1 MSNLTISVPSDVL
14 KRARLRALEEDTS
27 VNAVLAAYL
36 AAYSRADDDVRPRER
51 AVARIL
57 DLSEQS
63 GAGSGGR
70 IWSRDALHERS
81 DLVPRHQH
89 SRLPLRRG

>member
-36 AAYSRADDDVRPRER
+36 EAYSRADDHRRRRER
-51 AVARIL
+51 ALAHVL
-57 DLSEQS
+57 DLSGQS
-63 GAGSGGR
+63 ATGSGGR
-70 IWSRDALHERS
+70 RWSRDELHER
-81 DLVPRHQH
+81 
-89 SRLPLRRG
+89 

>member
-36 AAYSRADDDVRPRER
+36 AAYARADDDLRRRER

-57 DLSEQS
+57 GLSEQS
-63 GAGSGGR
+63 AAGSGGR
-70 IWSRDALHERS
+70 RWSRDELHER
-81 DLVPRHQH
+81 
-89 SRLPLRRG
+89 

>member
-36 AAYSRADDDVRPRER
+36 DAYARADDDQRRRER

-57 DLSEQS
+57 GLSEQS
-63 GAGSGGR
+63 KASSGGR
-70 IWSRDALHERS
+70 SWSRDELHER
-81 DLVPRHQH
+81 
-89 SRLPLRRG
+89 

>member
-1 MSNLTISVPSDVL
+1 MTNLTISVPDDLL
-14 KRARLRALEEDTS
+14 KRARLRALQEDTS

-36 AAYSRADDDVRPRER
+36 EAYSRADDEVRRCER

-63 GAGSGGR
+63 KAGSGGR
-70 IWSRDALHERS
+70 RWSRDELHER
-81 DLVPRHQH
+81 
-89 SRLPLRRG
+89 

>member
-36 AAYSRADDDVRPRER
+36 EAYSRADDDVRRREC

-70 IWSRDALHERS
+70 TWSRDALHER
-81 DLVPRHQH
+81 
-89 SRLPLRRG
+89 

>member
-36 AAYSRADDDVRPRER
+36 GAYARADDDLRRRER
-51 AVARIL
+51 AVARL
-57 DLSEQS
+57 LELSERS
-63 GAGSGGR
+63 AAGSGGR
-70 IWSRDALHERS
+70 RWSRDELHER
-81 DLVPRHQH
+81 
-89 SRLPLRRG
+89 